1 MRLIRQLFN
10 LLEPSSDTVPAQAPG
25 SASAR
30 GLQGCWAV
38 GLCLAIAVLSSVG
51 CTGPGHYRAARL
63 PTRFMAPPVDNV
75 QQIDLSGLSNFSVSN
90 ELIARGDVLEITIL
104 TDYARLPT
112 STMPVRIGEDGIAQI
127 PQIGA
132 VRLAGIELDEA
143 ELMISAAA
151 VERNVFHNPHVTVTM
166 KRQRTNRI
174 TVIGA
179 VEKCGV
185 VRLPRNSSSLLAA
198 LVAAG
203 GLSDQAGPNV
213 RIRRAMLPL
222 DNAPLPPGNKV
233 PGGGPPDGNPRIVSV
248 PAQLASYKESPDEL
262 MAVGQSL
269 DGRSSNGQPEIINV
283 NLAVAA
289 EQGHDSRLLRDGDV
303 VMVTRCVPKP
313 IHVIGLV
320 NKPDKYDMPINQEL
334 RVLDALAMAG
344 DRSMQAADKV
354 LIIRNIAGCK
364 EPIKIDVSV
373 KEAKENGAANVRLAP
388 GDIVSVEETPAT
400 IVLGT
405 LQRVV
410 RVAVGGSVGLF

>member
-1 MRLIRQLFN
+1 MRFIRQRFN
-10 LLEPSSDTVPAQAPG
+10 SLETSSAKDCG
-25 SASAR
+25 SAR
-30 GLQGCWAV
+30 GVCRAV
-38 GLCLAIAVLSSVG
+38 GRVVGSCLAIVIFSSVG
-51 CTGPGHYRAARL
+51 CVGSGHYRAAHL

-90 ELIARGDVLEITIL
+90 ELIARGDVLEVTIL

-112 STMPVRIGEDGIAQI
+112 STMPVRVGEDGVAQI

-132 VRLAGIELDEA
+132 VRLAGLELDEA
-143 ELMISAAA
+143 EFTIAAVA
-151 VERNVFHNPHVTVTM
+151 VERNVFRKPHVTVTM

-203 GLSDQAGPNV
+203 GLSDEAGPNV
-213 RIRRAMLPL
+213 RIRRARLPL
-222 DNAPLPPGNKV
+222 DNAPGPPG
-233 PGGGPPDGNPRIVSV
+233 DGPRIVSA
-248 PAQLASYKESPDEL
+248 PAKLASYEETAEQLPL
-262 MAVGQSL
+262 GQSPH
-269 DGRSSNGQPEIINV
+269 GQPQIINV
-283 NLAVAA
+283 NLAEAA
-289 EQGHDSRLLRDGDV
+289 QQGHDSRLLRDGDV
-303 VMVTRCVPKP
+303 VMVSRCVPKP

-320 NKPDKYDMPINQEL
+320 NKPDKYELPLNQEL

-344 DRSMQAADKV
+344 DRVMQAADKV
-354 LIIRNIAGCK
+354 LIIRKIEGRK
-364 EPIKIDVSV
+364 EPIKIDVSI

-400 IVLGT
+400 VVLGT